1 MNTLN
6 SLFEWMFLA
15 GLRASLLVLAV
26 LAAQWLLKNRL
37 PSRWRYALWLPVLV
51 ALLVPALPLLPS
63 WMSWPTAQAD
73 VSEQAASPAPVRPAL
88 PAEASQEFA
97 LPPLGLRADGSALP
111 PNSIAAPAAAPAAEP
126 EPVNWRAWLMAAW
139 FIGAGGVSLFVV
151 VSFTLTMRRIRSAA
165 LPVKAESL
173 AHIAETA
180 QVVGLRRV
188 PRVLQS
194 SAVASPAVCGLWRPT
209 LLLNERFPQDLSADE
224 ADMVL
229 RHELTHIRRGDL
241 ALNALLCAL
250 LALHWWNPLLWL
262 AFFRVRAD
270 REAACDAQV
279 LEGAP
284 AARRAAYG
292 HTLLKMETK
301 FPPTGLCLG
310 FVGILQRGGTLR
322 ERIHAIISQPQLNQT
337 MKTTI
342 TLTIAVLTI
351 VGIAKAAEKNRE
363 AKPESVEGK
372 KVSPAD
378 ADTTAIAAANLGEA
392 KKVTAAVF
400 KEEYEWVGKAQD
412 MHEVSY
418 LGQQN
423 GKAFIRKRS
432 MLHAGSFLPG
442 KAGWSERIIYVQIQ
456 DLDAEFR
463 AKLPA
468 GLIAGKAL
476 AQPEEHP
483 EANKAIGKIVLQK
496 NYGELKFH
504 SRDFVTM
511 TKNDRVQGLNGLMFL
526 NWFGGAPDT
535 RVSAEVLWFEKKD
548 DLLKFDASKPK
559 GNDSKLEEINGV
571 RIWKMGADG
580 YSWTDGEHFLVSV
593 GGPPSPPE
601 EMVKDLLAMIGSK
614 VTAIEKQPGNEKTP
628 GGRQE
633 EASQQKE
640 NTNVWAQAEAKIE
653 AHLRGIDPKMRYEE
667 VKSERLSKYLP
678 EFRVFRGLERN
689 TIGQSSLF
697 VVNKNGE
704 IKDFDNDDRQ
714 AIAGF
719 MRARK
724 IQVKNQE
731 DAIALVQFFEEL
743 QGDTGYH
750 NTSWKF
756 TGEKKE
762 GGWKVKITYV
772 GDLDASI
779 IMPPNYEMD
788 IDEQG
793 NFLDLRAIRR
803 SGYIPTEE

>member
-63 WMSWPTAQAD
+63 WMSWPTVQVD
-73 VSEQAASPAPVRPAL
+73 VSEQAASPAPE
-88 PAEASQEFA
+88 EASQEFA

-111 PNSIAAPAAAPAAEP
+111 PNSIAASAAAPTGEP
-126 EPVNWRAWLMAAW
+126 EPVNWRGWLMASW
-139 FIGAGGVSLFVV
+139 LIGAGGVSLFVV
-151 VSFTLTMRRIRSAA
+151 VSFALTMRRIRRAS

-209 LLLNERFPQDLSADE
+209 LLLNERFPQDLSAEE
-224 ADMVL
+224 AEMVL

-262 AFFRVRAD
+262 AFFRVRVD

-279 LEGAP
+279 LEGSS

-292 HTLLKMETK
+292 HTLLKMETE
-301 FPPTGLCLG
+301 FPPTSLCLG

-322 ERIHAIISQPQLNQT
+322 ERIEAIISQPQLNQT

-342 TLTIAVLTI
+342 TLSIAVLTI
-351 VGIAKAAEKNRE
+351 AGIVKAT
-363 AKPESVEGK
+363 GQ
-372 KVSPAD
+372 SP
-378 ADTTAIAAANLGEA
+378 
-392 KKVTAAVF
+392 
-400 KEEYEWVGKAQD
+400 
-412 MHEVSY
+412 
-418 LGQQN
+418 
-423 GKAFIRKRS
+423 
-432 MLHAGSFLPG
+432 
-442 KAGWSERIIYVQIQ
+442 
-456 DLDAEFR
+456 
-463 AKLPA
+463 
-468 GLIAGKAL
+468 
-476 AQPEEHP
+476 
-483 EANKAIGKIVLQK
+483 
-496 NYGELKFH
+496 
-504 SRDFVTM
+504 
-511 TKNDRVQGLNGLMFL
+511 
-526 NWFGGAPDT
+526 
-535 RVSAEVLWFEKKD
+535 
-548 DLLKFDASKPK
+548 ASKPDAVA
-559 GNDSKLEEINGV
+559 G
-571 RIWKMGADG
+571 
-580 YSWTDGEHFLVSV
+580 
-593 GGPPSPPE
+593 
-601 EMVKDLLAMIGSK
+601 
-614 VTAIEKQPGNEKTP
+614 
-628 GGRQE
+628 
-633 EASQQKE
+633 E
-640 NTNVWAQAEAKIE
+640 NTPQPDGDKTTQQDEPAPQAGVWAQAEAKIE

-731 DAIALVQFFEEL
+731 DAIALVQFFEEM

-750 NTSWKF
+750 NKAWKF
-756 TGEKKE
+756 SGEKKE

-772 GDLDASI
+772 GDPEASI
-779 IMPPNYEMD
+779 IMPPEYEMD
-788 IDEQG
+788 IEEQG
-793 NFLDLRAIRR
+793 NFLDLRAIRG
-803 SGYIPTEE
+803 SVYIPTEE